1 MQLAHLHEMLHAGAQ
16 ATRSAAARVNLD
28 QFNVAAWTGRG
39 CSSGRFCMPA
49 QFVHS
54 WEPPQPYPPTAG
66 EWAAGSWGQARSSH
80 LWARSIL
87 CIGQSDI
94 AQSALWGD
102 ARLGWE
108 AGGAAEASEPPSPPP
123 AMGLSISFPSTR
135 FTICELVFNLIKIIS
150 LLTNKKRKQ
159 CSLWGL
165 GKMASLICRMR
176 MEWFIGGFNC
186 GPWLGGW

>member
-1 MQLAHLHEMLHAGAQ
+1 MQLAHLHEMLH
-16 ATRSAAARVNLD
+16 TSTHTMCSAAARVKLGH
-28 QFNVAAWTGRG
+28 FSVAAWTGHG
-39 CSSGRFCMPA
+39 CSSGHFFMPA
-49 QFVHS
+49 QFVHT
-54 WEPPQPYPPTAG
+54 WKPPTA
-66 EWAAGSWGQARSSH
+66 EEQAASSWGQACSSH
-80 LWARSIL
+80 LWAGAIL
-87 CIGQSDI
+87 CIGQSDM
-94 AQSALWGD
+94 AQWALWGD
-102 ARLGWE
+102 AWLGWGP
-108 AGGAAEASEPPSPPP
+108 GGLLRPLNPLPI
-123 AMGLSISFPSTR
+123 MGLSISFPSTR

>member
-1 MQLAHLHEMLHAGAQ
+1 MQWVDLHEALGAGAH
-16 ATRSAAARVNLD
+16 TMRSTAEGVNVGHSRCSCTDGTWVLLGTSPHPSSKQSSCQQLSLGTLIAPVCWCHFVQRALPGPAR
-28 QFNVAAWTGRG
+28 
-39 CSSGRFCMPA
+39 
-49 QFVHS
+49 
-54 WEPPQPYPPTAG
+54 
-66 EWAAGSWGQARSSH
+66 
-80 LWARSIL
+80 
-87 CIGQSDI
+87 
-94 AQSALWGD
+94 WGD
-102 ARLGWE
+102 AWPQRGPGGT
-108 AGGAAEASEPPSPPP
+108 AGVSGPPSPLPRD
-123 AMGLSISFPSTR
+123 SISFPSTR